1 MVRTKH
7 CGVKEEL
14 NKDVESNE
22 QQKAKAQ
29 DGRHHTVQ
37 KEPVIPLSH
46 TVVEPFAVVI
56 KATHTLVARSTV
68 LRFGTPESD
77 PTCSLM
83 AQVHAS

>member
-37 KEPVIPLSH
+37 KEPAKEVGTLSGFSNITDTIQETDIYIAISYYCGTFTDAGQEPCFIPY
-46 TVVEPFAVVI
+46 E
-56 KATHTLVARSTV
+56 
-68 LRFGTPESD
+68 
-77 PTCSLM
+77 
-83 AQVHAS
+83 